1 VRRREFITLLG
12 GVTAAWPLAA
22 RAQQAGVAL
31 VGLLSG
37 GQLDDRLIEAV
48 RQGLKEAGYLE
59 GHNIA
64 IKYRSADGR
73 FDRLPAL
80 AAELVADRVAL
91 IVALFSPT
99 AAAAAKAVTST
110 IPIVFAIGADPV
122 DLGLVSSLNHPGG
135 NVTGVTFFINTLG
148 AKRLELLRELVPS
161 ASLIGF
167 LVNPRNPTTESQ
179 SRDVQTAAHKLGV
192 DILTLNTSSDRDI
205 QEAFEAFVQQRVN
218 AVIVGADAFFANR
231 RDQLV
236 GLAARHAIP
245 SIYYLREFA
254 AVGGLISYGAS
265 ITDAYRLAGGCA
277 ARILKGEKPADLP
290 VQQTV
295 KFELAINL
303 KTAKALGL
311 RVPDKLLVAADEV
324 IE

>member
-1 VRRREFITLLG
+1 VKRRAFISLLSG
-12 GVTAAWPLAA
+12 AAAWPLAA
-22 RAQQAGVAL
+22 RAQQGGVAL

-37 GQLDDRLIEAV
+37 GQLDDRLIDAV
-48 RQGLKEAGYLE
+48 RQGLKEANYIE
-59 GHNIA
+59 GRNIA
-64 IKYRSADGR
+64 IKYRSADGH

-110 IPIVFAIGADPV
+110 IPIVFALGADPV
-122 DLGLVSSLNHPGG
+122 DLGLVSSLNRPGG

-161 ASLIGF
+161 ATVIGL

-192 DILTLNTSSDRDI
+192 DILILNANSDRDI
-205 QEAFEAFVQQRVN
+205 GEAFEGFIQQRVN
-218 AVIVGADAFFANR
+218 AVIVGSDAFFISR
-231 RDQLV
+231 RDLLV
-236 GLAARHAIP
+236 WLAAQHAIP

-265 ITDAYRLAGGCA
+265 ITDAYRLAGGYA

-290 VQQTV
+290 IQQSV
-295 KFELAINL
+295 RFELTINL
-303 KTAKALGL
+303 KSAKALAL
-311 RVPDKLLVAADEV
+311 TVPPTLLATADEV
-324 IE
+324 ID